1 MLYVAMTRGGRNN
14 EAYLYQRLSH
24 EADHEHAKPVA
35 APAIHQLRRG
45 NKYSVARAFRSILA
59 NDDRPRTMHA
69 EAERTERHLLPPVV
83 AEVLQRNEQRRRV
96 RRSVCRHTSER
107 PAAWSG
113 RPCA

>member
-35 APAIHQLRRG
+35 APADQLRRG
-45 NKYSVARAFRSILA
+45 NKYSAARAFRSILA

-69 EAERTERHLLPPVV
+69 EAQRTERHLPPVV

-107 PAAWSG
+107 PAAWSC